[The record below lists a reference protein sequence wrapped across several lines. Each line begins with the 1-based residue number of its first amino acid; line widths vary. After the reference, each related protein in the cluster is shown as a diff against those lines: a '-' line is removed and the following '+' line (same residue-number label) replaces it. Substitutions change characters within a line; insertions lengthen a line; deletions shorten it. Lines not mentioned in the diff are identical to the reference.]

1 MAMPLAPENI
11 VDCQDCGN
19 PMDISQVAPFTKV
32 ECPTCGKQVRVKYEF
47 GPYTL
52 IRRHAVGG
60 MSMVFV
66 ARDKTLNREVA
77 LKILSEDYSA
87 NEKRIA
93 AFEEEARITASFSH
107 PHVVRVFTTGKAFG
121 RLYIAMELVPGGHF
135 EARIQELGKVSE
147 AEILP
152 LAIEVAQGLKAAHS
166 AGLIHRDVK
175 PGNILLDS
183 EGHAKLV
190 DFGLAL
196 VTKGGKAQATEIWAT
211 PYYVPPETIEGYAE
225 DLRSD
230 IYAFGATLYHAL
242 AGVPSCGE
250 ETMATDILREA
261 KQKVI
266 PLGTREPQLS
276 IDTCRIVDK
285 AMAYDPANRFQNYD
299 ELISRLESALKRV
312 LTGVANESSETVEKR
327 RVETKRATLAT
338 SIAVGTVLT
347 AAIAGGILWVTQQ
360 EEIEEK
366 PRMVEGATVPTQ
378 DTGNP
383 SDEATA
389 IARSY
394 REARSAVEAGDFSKA
409 AEGFA
414 ALLTNPNV
422 QEPTRTWSGIE
433 AVVVAYIDGQPELAR
448 LHAFE
453 LAQHLRNQEH
463 SSTRPPEALG
473 VILDQLEKLPAIP
486 ETSLAEVGDDAVGVM
501 CRFLVSL
508 KNWEQGMK
516 GENYLHFN
524 DVVSADVPQNSQWI
538 SIYQKIAENYS
549 TDEKLLDSPV
559 FHDLPGDT
567 EACEKAVDE
576 LEEILGKLKTRG
588 RAQFNVKSF
597 QQDIAKHAMKLAK
610 RDETED
616 AAEAQNVPD
625 ENQAVSIEQVMAS
638 VQEFVQD
645 CRFAE
650 AAAFLSSLGEGV
662 DAANRE
668 SLLHVTKS
676 ADELLKDLSKD
687 LAAGS
692 VSGDFSLRTGTAL
705 RSIASSTNGKLEAV
719 DVTGTKRT
727 IEWKDLTPETVILLH
742 RTLVKNPMTEAQ
754 RLKRHERAICYEWL
768 AGNRERAISAAN
780 LLAQNNPGFRETWNT
795 IWGGLP

>member
-32 ECPTCGKQVRVKYEF
+32 ECPTCGKQVRVKFAF

-87 NEKRIA
+87 NERRIA

-107 PHVVRVFTTGKAFG
+107 PHVVRVLTTGKAFG
-121 RLYIAMELVPGGHF
+121 RIYIAMELVPGGHF

-147 AEILP
+147 KEMLP
-152 LAIEVAQGLKAAHS
+152 LAIEVAQGLKAAHA

-196 VTKGGKAQATEIWAT
+196 VTKGGKAKATEIWAT
-211 PYYVPPETIEGYAE
+211 PYYVPPETIEGAAE

-266 PLGTREPQLS
+266 PLGRREPQLS

-285 AMAYDPANRFQNYD
+285 AMAYDPADRFQSYD
-299 ELISRLESALKRV
+299 ELIGRLESALKRV
-312 LTGVANESSETVEKR
+312 LTGVANESSQTVEKR
-327 RVETKRATLAT
+327 RVETRRATLLT
-338 SIAVGTVLT
+338 SIAVGGVLT
-347 AAIAGGILWVTQQ
+347 VALVAGVFWVTQH
-360 EEIEEK
+360 EEPVEK
-366 PRMVEGATVPTQ
+366 PKMVEGATVPAL

-383 SDEATA
+383 LDEATA
-389 IARSY
+389 IARNY
-394 REARSAVEAGDFSKA
+394 REARSAVEAGEFSKA

-414 ALLTNPNV
+414 ALLANPNV
-422 QEPTRTWSGIE
+422 QEPTRTWAGIE
-433 AVVVAYIDGQPELAR
+433 AVAVAYIDGQPQLAR
-448 LHAFE
+448 SHASK
-453 LAQHLRNQEH
+453 LAGHLQKLADP
-463 SSTRPPEALG
+463 SSPPPEGLAA
-473 VILDQLEKLPAIP
+473 ILDQLGKLPAIP
-486 ETSLAEVGDDAVGVM
+486 VANLESAGDDAVEVM

-508 KNWEQGMK
+508 KNWEQGMR
-516 GENYLHFN
+516 GDAYLHFS
-524 DVVSADVPQNSQWI
+524 DVASANIAQNAQWI
-538 SIYQKIAENYS
+538 SIYQKLASDYS
-549 TDEKLLDSPV
+549 SDEKLLNSPV
-559 FHDLPGDT
+559 FDGFPSDVKS
-567 EACEKAVDE
+567 CEKAMDE
-576 LEEILGKLKTRG
+576 LGDILGKLKTKG
-588 RAQFNVKSF
+588 RAPFNVKSL
-597 QQDIAKHAMKLAK
+597 QQDLAKHAMKLAK
-610 RDETED
+610 RDETATSAESQGGNEQPSSPGIEEVMD
-616 AAEAQNVPD
+616 ALQRLAQ
-625 ENQAVSIEQVMAS
+625 E
-638 VQEFVQD
+638 

-650 AAAFLSSLGEGV
+650 ASEYVSSLPSDPDG
-662 DAANRE
+662 ASRE
-668 SLLHVTKS
+668 SLLHVTKL
-676 ADELLKDLSKD
+676 AEEFLKDLSND
-687 LAAGS
+687 LS
-692 VSGDFSLRTGTAL
+692 VESLSGEYSLRTGPVI
-705 RSIASSTNGKLEAV
+705 RSISSTADGKLKGVSLAGVEQ
-719 DVTGTKRT
+719 T
-727 IEWKDLTPETVILLH
+727 IEWEDLTPESVIDLH
-742 RTLVKNPMTEAQ
+742 RTLVKKPMAEAQ

-768 AGNRERAISAAN
+768 AGNRERAISAAT
-780 LLAQNNPGFRETWNT
+780 LLAQNHPSFKQTWES
-795 IWGGLP
+795 ISEGLP